1 MNTEKKRT
9 VFSNQIHRLEYFGPT
24 IQQSYF
30 KLKHDQKTI
39 ALPAQKDIGPDN
51 EHKFS
56 SKT

>member
-1 MNTEKKRT
+1 MNIEMTRT

-24 IQQSYF
+24 KRESYF
-30 KLKHDQKTI
+30 KLKHHQKTTV
-39 ALPAQKDIGPDN
+39 LPAQKDIEPNN